1 MIVLYVFVWQMGKHG
16 VHLKALPISGVY
28 ESKVISPAQNDCNMA
43 DPRCQYNLRKSGE
56 LPYCAQSLQPYI
68 GTKRPCEHETSLL
81 ASNDERSSG
90 IDIYT
95 RLREYTSRKLCPRN
109 SSDDC
114 AQKRIWNYS
123 IVSDSYYADVES
135 FNILLHHSFTTK
147 EPDIS
152 GSLRFRQ
159 GYIRSCPKNT
169 RDCNVKLIPNMEIQ
183 HPLYDFA
190 SDSSLAKAH
199 GAKQPSS
206 LLQPARSVFLS
217 NKAARRKLFNP
228 HVLAASRSAVDDHI
242 STPWSTLE
250 QHSLARKAVTTPT
263 SRLPQPVSDH
273 IGGYDAWP
281 VKDLLR
287 AAGVDLDDDK
297 ASGTNSTL
305 RDVGVHLLLTITYSN
320 SKLDASGKRHFS
332 TWPSLSIEKQLADVA
347 YTYCV
352 QSIPTPNIVE
362 ETNHM
367 PDGTWMLNEY
377 SGIRVKVEVR
387 GELLLWDW
395 PVFFVFV
402 GATVGLVHIADNFI
416 NHYVNFVYEEDI
428 KTQYTTDPSTGRL
441 IEEPRQVPRGG
452 AS

>member
-297 ASGTNSTL
+297 ASGTNST
-305 RDVGVHLLLTITYSN
+305 
-320 SKLDASGKRHFS
+320 
-332 TWPSLSIEKQLADVA
+332 
-347 YTYCV
+347 
-352 QSIPTPNIVE
+352 
-362 ETNHM
+362 
-367 PDGTWMLNEY
+367 WMLNEY